1 VTVGGSAIRLACRL
15 APDPGRVLAQ
25 LFVPG
30 HTDHAMREG
39 RVEGVVARVLEMDDH
54 EVDGVLAELVSRFG
68 GRHRDLEAT
77 FRHHADR
84 VAARMAPGLSLTAKQ
99 RLALGAAFT
108 QEYAVEAAA
117 LCNPSMVEAPDQSDA
132 ADGAVRFIMSVRQ
145 IGEGHRSSI
154 GFRSGS
160 IGPGGTVT
168 VDAPAPLATAATVTR
183 GCVVTERLR
192 ASGQDDALEWV
203 LDGLDPICSMDELE
217 ARIAELEDQSDTRSD
232 AAATAARLRGLTER
246 FYTASFDPSVPLGE
260 RVLYPA
266 AAVESAGIED
276 ARFVRLVDDDGAVA
290 YHATYTAFD
299 GRSLTLQLLT
309 TTDFRDLDAS
319 PLFGRAATNKG
330 LALFPRRVGGRYAAL
345 SRHDG
350 ASNAVAF
357 TDDLRHWPDAV
368 PIRHPVEIWESV
380 QAGNCGSPI
389 ETDAGWL
396 VLTHGVGPMRT
407 YSLGAWLLDLDR
419 PEVLLGR
426 LRSPLLSPLPEEQN
440 GYVPNVVYSCGSL
453 VHDGTVVIPFGI
465 ADASVGFATIGL
477 DDLLGLLT

>member
-1 VTVGGSAIRLACRL
+1 MTAGGSATRLACRL

-39 RVEGVVARVLEMDDH
+39 RVEGVVARVLEMDGD
-54 EVDGVLAELVSRFG
+54 EVDAVIAELVARFG
-68 GRHRDLEAT
+68 ARHRDLERT

-84 VAARMAPGLSLTAKQ
+84 VASRLAPSVTITAKQ

-108 QEYAVEAAA
+108 QEYAIEAAA
-117 LCNPSMVEAPDQSDA
+117 LCNPSMVVAPDQTGA
-132 ADGAVRFIMSVRQ
+132 PDGSVRFVLSVRQ

-160 IGPGGTVT
+160 VGPGGAIA
-168 VDAPAPLATAATVTR
+168 VDEPTPFATTAE
-183 GCVVTERLR
+183 VVAGPVVPERLR
-192 ASGQDDALEWV
+192 AGVDDDAAAWV
-203 LDGLDPICSMDELE
+203 LGGLGPTCSVTDLE
-217 ARIAELEDQSDTRSD
+217 ARLAELEGEADTRPG
-232 AAATAARLRGLTER
+232 AGETASHLRRLVER
-246 FYTASFDPSVPLGE
+246 TYTARFDADLPFDE
-260 RVLYPA
+260 RVLHPA
-266 AAVESAGIED
+266 TAVESSGMED
-276 ARFVRLVDDDGAVA
+276 ARFVRFVDDDGSVA

-299 GRSLTLQLLT
+299 GRSLALQLLT
-309 TTDFRDLDAS
+309 TTDFLDFQVC

-330 LALFPRRVGGRYAAL
+330 LALFPRRIDGRFVAM

-350 ASNAVAF
+350 ASNAVARS
-357 TDDLRHWPDAV
+357 DDLRSWSDAV
-368 PIRHPVEIWESV
+368 PVRHPVEVWESV

-407 YSLGAWLLDLDR
+407 YSLGAWLLDLER

-426 LRSPLLSPLPEEQN
+426 LRSPLLSPLPGDQD
-440 GYVPNVVYSCGSL
+440 GYVPNVVYSCGGL
-453 VHDGTVVIPFGI
+453 VHDGTLVVPYGV
-465 ADASVGFATIGL
+465 ADSSIGFATIGL
-477 DDLLGLLT
+477 DELLGLLT